1 MTGES
6 ECFFE
11 AVAMWQSK
19 IQVTCMNEWGLVS
32 LLERA
37 VTRVPCRFD
46 LRGIMRLD
54 SMDHGFLSPSLM
66 FQEADFM
73 VINKFA

>member
-1 MTGES
+1 
-6 ECFFE
+6 
-11 AVAMWQSK
+11 
-19 IQVTCMNEWGLVS
+19 MNEWGLVS